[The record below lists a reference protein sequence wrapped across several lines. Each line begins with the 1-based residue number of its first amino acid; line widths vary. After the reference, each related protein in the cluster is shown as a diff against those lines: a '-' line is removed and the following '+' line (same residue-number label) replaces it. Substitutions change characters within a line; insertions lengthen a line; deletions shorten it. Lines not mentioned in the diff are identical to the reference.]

1 MDTMNMDW
9 SVYEFCGLDLGDERL
24 NRRLV
29 GLAETFA
36 AQPEAPINQACADWQ
51 ATKAAY
57 AFFANPK
64 AAPSAIL
71 LPHQERT
78 LERIRSRSLVLL
90 VQDTTFLNY
99 THHPATKGLGPIG
112 GNQLGLVMHSTLA
125 FTPTGLPLGIL
136 AQQIWARPCQ
146 EALAQRRTQRPI
158 TEKESYKWLAA
169 LQDTATLV
177 PTETRTVT
185 IADREADIFEFLDT
199 ADHLGAE
206 YVIRAAQDR
215 RVAGEMGSLWAH
227 MASQALN
234 GTLSVRVAA
243 RPGQAERTADLE
255 VRAGQVTLQP
265 PYRPASDPGVWL
277 EPLTV
282 WAIWLHEAAPPAQTP
297 AVEWLLLTNVALQ
310 TWADVTERI
319 GWYCVRPGIESF
331 HKVLKSGCTV
341 EDCRLEDAERLTPYL
356 TLMSVIA
363 WRLFWLTHL
372 NRQAPAQAC
381 TAILADHE
389 WKALYT
395 TIHRSP
401 HIPERPP
408 TVRQA
413 VRWIAQL
420 GGFLGRKGDGEP
432 GITTLW
438 RGWSRL
444 ADIADMYRLL
454 HPPKKDTGNS

>member
-297 AVEWLLLTNVALQ
+297 AVE
-310 TWADVTERI
+310 
-319 GWYCVRPGIESF
+319 
-331 HKVLKSGCTV
+331 
-341 EDCRLEDAERLTPYL
+341 
-356 TLMSVIA
+356 
-363 WRLFWLTHL
+363 
-372 NRQAPAQAC
+372 
-381 TAILADHE
+381 
-389 WKALYT
+389 
-395 TIHRSP
+395 
-401 HIPERPP
+401 
-408 TVRQA
+408 
-413 VRWIAQL
+413 
-420 GGFLGRKGDGEP
+420 
-432 GITTLW
+432 
-438 RGWSRL
+438 
-444 ADIADMYRLL
+444 
-454 HPPKKDTGNS
+454 

>member
-1 MDTMNMDW
+1 MSMEW
-9 SVYEFCGLDLGDERL
+9 SIHEFCGLDLGDERL
-24 NRRLV
+24 NRRLLD
-29 GLAETFA
+29 LAETFA
-36 AQPEAPINQACADWQ
+36 AQPEAPINQACGDWQ

-78 LERIRSRSLVLL
+78 LERMQPHPLVLL

-99 THHPATKGLGPIG
+99 THHPATSGLGPIG

-125 FTPTGLPLGIL
+125 FTPAGLPLGVL
-136 AQQIWARPCQ
+136 AQQIWARPQ
-146 EALAQRRTQRPI
+146 QQAQARTRTQRPI
-158 TEKESYKWLAA
+158 AEKESYKWLAA
-169 LQDTATLV
+169 LQDTVTMV
-177 PTETRTVT
+177 PTETRVVT
-185 IADREADIFEFLDT
+185 IADREADIFEFLDA
-199 ADHLGAE
+199 ADQLDAD

-215 RVAGEMGSLWAH
+215 RVEGELGSLWAH
-227 MASQALN
+227 MAAQALA
-234 GTLSVRVAA
+234 GTVSVRIAA
-243 RPGQAERTADLE
+243 RAGQAARTAALE
-255 VRAGQVTLQP
+255 VRVGQVTLLP
-265 PYRPASDPGVWL
+265 PYRPATDPGVWL
-277 EPLTV
+277 EPLRV
-282 WAIWLHEAAPPAQTP
+282 WAIWLHEAAPPAQTV
-297 AVEWLLLTNVALQ
+297 AVEWLLLTNVAIV
-310 TWADVTERI
+310 TWADVTERV

-341 EDCRLEDAERLTPYL
+341 EECRLEDAERLTPYL

-372 NRQAPAQAC
+372 NRQAPAQSC

-395 TIHRSP
+395 TIHRTSSL
-401 HIPERPP
+401 PERPP

-413 VRWIAQL
+413 VRWIGQL
-420 GGFLGRKGDGEP
+420 GGFLGRNGDGEP